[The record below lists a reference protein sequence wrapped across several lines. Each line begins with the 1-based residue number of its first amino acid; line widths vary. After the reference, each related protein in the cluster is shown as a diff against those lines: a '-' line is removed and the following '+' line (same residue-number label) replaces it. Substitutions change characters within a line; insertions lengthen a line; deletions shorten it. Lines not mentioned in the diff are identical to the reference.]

1 MWSIYQQKNKLK
13 FVVMKCCTMVL
24 DDWTRCGNER
34 FLLKDNG
41 PESSERI
48 IIFVI
53 NSSLEQLAN
62 ADTWF
67 IDENFGLAPENFLQL
82 YVIRI
87 QVNYIFIT
95 PVFCLLERKT
105 QNT

>member
-1 MWSIYQQKNKLK
+1 
-13 FVVMKCCTMVL
+13 MVL
-24 DDWTRCGNER
+24 NDWTRCGNER

-41 PESSERI
+41 SESSERI
-48 IIFVI
+48 IIFVL

-67 IDENFGLAPENFLQL
+67 IDGNFGLAPEHFLQL

-87 QVNYIFIT
+87 QVG
-95 PVFCLLERKT
+95 R
-105 QNT
+105 